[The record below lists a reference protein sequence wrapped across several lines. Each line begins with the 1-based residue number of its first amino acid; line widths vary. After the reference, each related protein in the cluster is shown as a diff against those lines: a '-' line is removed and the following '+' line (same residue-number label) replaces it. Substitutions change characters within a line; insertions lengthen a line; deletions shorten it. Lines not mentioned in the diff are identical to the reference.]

1 MMLSPHEM
9 LPLFELPEAG
19 GKKVS
24 VWDYKGKR
32 NLVLFFVHPDCQK
45 CRDMLGELAQAY
57 REVLSQEAEVLAIV
71 PASPG
76 EIARLKQ
83 QLSLPF
89 PLLADE
95 KGEVFRSY
103 GAVDSNDRPSAA
115 VVIADRF
122 GEIYA
127 FSLATAEHKLMSVK
141 DIIDFFAFISIQC
154 PECGAPE
161 WPIEGS
167 NRG

>member
-9 LPLFELPEAG
+9 LPLFELQEAG
-19 GKKVS
+19 GKKIS

-32 NLVLFFVHPDCQK
+32 NLVLFFVHSGCQK

-57 REVLSQEAEVLAIV
+57 REVLSQEAEVLAV
-71 PASPG
+71 LPASPG
-76 EIARLKQ
+76 EAARLKQ

-95 KGEVFRSY
+95 KGEVFRRY
-103 GAVDSNDRPSAA
+103 GAADSNDKPSAA
-115 VVIADRF
+115 VVVADRF

-127 FSLATAEHKLMSVK
+127 FSLATAEHRLMPVK
-141 DIIDFFAFISIQC
+141 EIIDFFAFISIQC

-161 WPIEGS
+161 WPVEKS
-167 NRG
+167 E